1 MAISWYPGHMH
12 KASKELRKILPGTRL
27 LVEVLDARMPLASG
41 NPKLAEIDPG
51 IARLRVLNKAD
62 LADPDTTRAWQQWFQ
77 SQPNSRCVISTLNEP
92 LTRQQLIDC
101 THALQLDA
109 GNKGN
114 GQIVII
120 GIPNVGKSTLL
131 NHLAGRKLA
140 KTGNEPAVTRGQQ
153 RIRLDE
159 NWFLVDTP
167 GLMWPRLEDQDG
179 AYKLAMAGTIRNTAI
194 DLADVGW
201 WAMEW
206 FLAHQCGALTERYQL
221 DPEVRDT
228 EQALIQVA
236 RQRGALGKGG
246 HVDWHKAAEML
257 LNDFRSG
264 KLGAISLESP
274 PD

>member
-12 KASKELRKILPGTRL
+12 KANKELRKILPGTRL
-27 LVEVLDARMPLASG
+27 LVEVLDARMPMSSG
-41 NPKLAEIDPG
+41 NPKLAEIDPD
-51 IARLRVLNKAD
+51 IPRLRVLGKAD
-62 LADPDTTRAWQQWFQ
+62 LADPDTTRAWQAWYQ
-77 SQPNSRCVISTLNEP
+77 SQPNSRCVTSTLQEP
-92 LTRQQLIDC
+92 LTRQQLLDC
-101 THALQLDA
+101 TRALKLDVNDKA
-109 GNKGN
+109 N
-114 GQIVII
+114 GQIII
-120 GIPNVGKSTLL
+120 MGIPNVGKSTLL

-153 RIRLDE
+153 RIRLDD

-201 WAMEW
+201 YAMEW
-206 FLAHQCGALTERYQL
+206 FLAHQHQALTDRYQL
-221 DPEVRDT
+221 PADVMDPEM
-228 EQALIQVA
+228 ALTQVA
-236 RQRGALGKGG
+236 RIRGALGKGG
-246 HVDWHKAAEML
+246 HIDWHKAAEML

-274 PD
+274 PV